1 MRCMAC
7 RSVRQ
12 NRPHRD
18 RTPLDVMD
26 RVLDKGIVIEV
37 GGGEPEA
44 SGIESSRRLAV
55 LTIDARVDIVI
66 DLGKQRTD
74 ASAR

>member
-12 NRPHRD
+12 KLPHRD

-26 RVLDKGIVIEV
+26 RVRDKGIVIEV
-37 GGGEPEA
+37 GGGEPQA

-55 LTIDARVDIVI
+55 LTIDTRVDIVI
-66 DLGKQRTD
+66 DLGEQRTD

>member
-12 NRPHRD
+12 KRPHRD

-26 RVLDKGIVIEV
+26 RVLDKGVVIEV

-44 SGIESSRRLAV
+44 SGIESSRRLAL

-66 DLGKQRTD
+66 VGEQRTD

>member
-1 MRCMAC
+1 MAC

-12 NRPHRD
+12 KRPHRD

-26 RVLDKGIVIEV
+26 RVLDKGIVI
-37 GGGEPEA
+37 
-44 SGIESSRRLAV
+44 
-55 LTIDARVDIVI
+55 
-66 DLGKQRTD
+66 DLGEQRTD

>member
-1 MRCMAC
+1 MAC

-12 NRPHRD
+12 RRPHRD

-44 SGIESSRRLAV
+44 SGIESSRRLAL

-66 DLGKQRTD
+66 VGEQRTD

>member
-18 RTPLDVMD
+18 RTPLDVLD

-55 LTIDARVDIVI
+55 LTIDARVDVVI
-66 DLGKQRTD
+66 DLGEQRTN

>member
-12 NRPHRD
+12 KRPHRD

-44 SGIESSRRLAV
+44 SGIESSRRLAL

-66 DLGKQRTD
+66 VGEQRTD

>member
-1 MRCMAC
+1 MRCTAC

-12 NRPHRD
+12 KRPHRD

-37 GGGEPEA
+37 GGGEPQA

-55 LTIDARVDIVI
+55 LTIDTRVDIVI
-66 DLGKQRTD
+66 DLGEQRTD

>member
-1 MRCMAC
+1 MAC

-12 NRPHRD
+12 KRPHRD

-66 DLGKQRTD
+66 DLGEQRTD

>member
-12 NRPHRD
+12 KHLHRD

-37 GGGEPEA
+37 GGREPEA

-55 LTIDARVDIVI
+55 LTIDARVDVVI
-66 DLGKQRTD
+66 DLGEQRTN

>member
-1 MRCMAC
+1 MAC

-12 NRPHRD
+12 KRPHRD

-44 SGIESSRRLAV
+44 SGIESSRRLAL

-66 DLGKQRTD
+66 VGEQRTD

>member
-12 NRPHRD
+12 NRLHRD

-37 GGGEPEA
+37 GGGEPQA

-55 LTIDARVDIVI
+55 LTIDARVDVVI
-66 DLGKQRTD
+66 DLGEQRTN

>member
-1 MRCMAC
+1 
-7 RSVRQ
+7 
-12 NRPHRD
+12 
-18 RTPLDVMD
+18 MD

-37 GGGEPEA
+37 GGEEPEA
-44 SGIESSRRLAV
+44 SGSESSTRLAV

-66 DLGKQRTD
+66 VGEQRTD

>member
-18 RTPLDVMD
+18 RTPLDVLD

-66 DLGKQRTD
+66 VGEQRTD

>member
-1 MRCMAC
+1 MAC

-12 NRPHRD
+12 KRPHRD

-44 SGIESSRRLAV
+44 SGIESSKRLAL

-66 DLGKQRTD
+66 DLGEQRTD

>member
-18 RTPLDVMD
+18 RTPLDVLD

>member
-1 MRCMAC
+1 
-7 RSVRQ
+7 
-12 NRPHRD
+12 
-18 RTPLDVMD
+18 MD
-26 RVLDKGIVIEV
+26 RVLDKGVVIEV

-44 SGIESSRRLAV
+44 SGIESSRRLAL

-66 DLGKQRTD
+66 VGEQRTD

>member
-1 MRCMAC
+1 MAC

-12 NRPHRD
+12 KRPHRD

-37 GGGEPEA
+37 GSGEPEA

-66 DLGKQRTD
+66 DLGEQRTD

>member
-1 MRCMAC
+1 
-7 RSVRQ
+7 
-12 NRPHRD
+12 
-18 RTPLDVMD
+18 MD

-44 SGIESSRRLAV
+44 SGIESSKRLAV

-74 ASAR
+74 AQPGEA

>member
-12 NRPHRD
+12 KRPHRD

-66 DLGKQRTD
+66 VGEQRTD

>member
-1 MRCMAC
+1 MRCTAC

>member
-18 RTPLDVMD
+18 RTPLDVLD

-44 SGIESSRRLAV
+44 SGIESSRRLAL

-66 DLGKQRTD
+66 VGEQRTD